1 MSNENETA
9 EPSGA
14 SAGSGSGLP
23 AHLMQPEW
31 MELARA
37 VTFFGVP
44 LDRLSRDELIA
55 NIGYLLTQVEDVK
68 RMHLAALEILKERHS
83 VSW

>member
-1 MSNENETA
+1 MNETN
-9 EPSGA
+9 ERSVA
-14 SAGSGSGLP
+14 SAGSGSGSGLP

-68 RMHLAALEILKERHS
+68 RMHRATLEILKERHS
-83 VSW
+83 GSR

>member
-1 MSNENETA
+1 MSDTNER
-9 EPSGA
+9 SVA

-23 AHLMQPEW
+23 ADMIRPEW

-44 LDRLSRDELIA
+44 LERLSRDELMA
-55 NIGYLLTQVEDVK
+55 NIGYLLTQVEGL
-68 RMHLAALEILKERHS
+68 RMQRSRPEVLKERHTG
-83 VSW
+83 SW

>member
-1 MSNENETA
+1 MSDENER
-9 EPSGA
+9 SVA
-14 SAGSGSGLP
+14 SDGSGSGLP

-68 RMHLAALEILKERHS
+68 RTHRATLEILRARNP